1 MKRLRYR
8 VVCAIIARWKTA
20 GSSADKPV
28 SCFTKIMVV
37 GPTQNALSVVSA
49 IPVEEE
55 IAGGCR
61 IFFM

>member
-1 MKRLRYR
+1 M
-8 VVCAIIARWKTA
+8 VCAIIARWKTA
-20 GSSADKPV
+20 GSIADEHV
-28 SCFTKIMVV
+28 SCSTKMMVLE
-37 GPTQNALSVVSA
+37 PTQNALSAVSA